1 MRKIKPKSS
10 EKEGREMKALFVK
23 KDGKVWEFR
32 SVKAAREVIKKNP
45 DFYNTIGN
53 DGKKVRV
60 FKEKPMPK

>member
-1 MRKIKPKSS
+1 
-10 EKEGREMKALFVK
+10 MKALFVK